1 MSSPIKVLPDVNY
14 VVSVSSC
21 TEGNNKNDFIYCDY
35 MLGAEYR
42 YNVNTFKEVYGVFS
56 QDIHTI
62 PGTRSVEG
70 NRSFFRDVVFEP
82 AVESNQET
90 NDTSVPA
97 SMILILLLILSVL
110 FTETWFNKNR

>member
-1 MSSPIKVLPDVNY
+1 
-14 VVSVSSC
+14 
-21 TEGNNKNDFIYCDY
+21 